1 MKLQTTFG
9 HVFLLL
15 LYVALIFPVESKRE
29 KSVREKF
36 EEYMEN
42 GAPSPTRSPNEMQVS
57 PPKVWRRKRDV
68 KEGKVE
74 GEYLYNIARR

>member
-1 MKLQTTFG
+1 MKLRTTFA

-15 LYVALIFPVESKRE
+15 LYIALIFAGESKRE

-36 EEYMEN
+36 EAYMEN
-42 GAPSPTRSPNEMQVS
+42 GAPRPAQGSNEIQVS

-68 KEGKVE
+68 KEGEV
-74 GEYLYNIARR
+74 GGIVS

>member
-1 MKLQTTFG
+1 MKLQTTFA

-15 LYVALIFPVESKRE
+15 LYAALIFTGESKRE
-29 KSVREKF
+29 ESVREMF
-36 EEYMEN
+36 EAYMEN
-42 GAPSPTRSPNEMQVS
+42 GAPRPTQSPNEILAG

-74 GEYLYNIARR
+74 GG